1 MILINIFYNII
12 YYTSISKYVIITYMI
27 YIYYIYMFAHCWQ
40 SLASFLWFL
49 YVEKNEHWREHI
61 MCAIELVSLLVKLVK
76 KAY

>member
-1 MILINIFYNII
+1 
-12 YYTSISKYVIITYMI
+12 
-27 YIYYIYMFAHCWQ
+27 MFAHCWQ